1 MSEKIQVTGETIE
14 EAIQEGLRQLNADR
28 ADVAINVVDEG
39 SRGVLGIG
47 KRDAVVEVSLL
58 GDADDDN
65 NQEDAEDAAPTVP
78 AEAKIAPQVIVDAS
92 DDDDLLIEPELE
104 REAEIALDI
113 VTTMIDMMGMDV
125 DVKAEIS
132 EKDDLNIRVVTVN
145 VDGPDAPM
153 LIGEDG
159 QTLNALQFI
168 ARSMASQ
175 QIQDRTGFVIDVA
188 GFRERR
194 TAELVEVANETAR
207 KVIEF
212 NRPISLDPMP
222 PHERRIIHMTL
233 REHPDVKTES
243 KGDGDRRR
251 VRVMPEGWV
260 DRHLREDRRGGGYRG
275 SSGGYRGR
283 QGNNR
288 GYGRS
293 RRYND

>member
-1 MSEKIQVTGETIE
+1 MLEKVQVTGETIE
-14 EAIQEGLRQLNADR
+14 EAIQAGLNQLGVAR
-28 ADVAINVVDEG
+28 TDVAIDVIDEG

-47 KRDAVVEVSLL
+47 KRDAIVELSVLDGTEVVPEPTPAPKKAPVVAKKPAVTE
-58 GDADDDN
+58 GDDDG
-65 NQEDAEDAAPTVP
+65 
-78 AEAKIAPQVIVDAS
+78 
-92 DDDDLLIEPELE
+92 LLIEPELE

-113 VTTMIDMMGMDV
+113 VTTMMDMMGMDV
-125 DVKAEIS
+125 NVKAEIS

-145 VDGPDAPM
+145 VDGPDESL

-159 QTLNALQFI
+159 QILNALQFI

-175 QIQDRTGFVIDVA
+175 QIQDRTSFVIDIA

-194 TAELVEVANETAR
+194 TAELVDLANQTAS
-207 KVIEF
+207 KVVEF

-233 REHPDVKTES
+233 REHPEVKTES

-260 DRHLREDRRGGGYRG
+260 DRHLREERRSGGYRG
-275 SSGGYRGR
+275 GGGGYRGR
-283 QGNNR
+283 QGGNR
-288 GYGRS
+288 GYGGS